1 MAFAVANRQGVR
13 GIGRGLAGTF
23 VPGGNLGLMAYDAK
37 RLRQRSRSKTRRFR
51 SIKRQALMD
60 AGAVE
65 GRIAVLQS
73 HDPVNPLQESITEGG
88 GFFLE
93 NPGGSNNPSLES
105 DPFPEDGIPTME
117 APAPEERG
125 QGGDAAE
132 GTTTRLAGTGK
143 GIVALVLVGGILAA
157 LYAGRGTK

>member
-23 VPGGNLGLMAYDAK
+23 VPGGSLGLLAYDAK
-37 RLRQRSRSKTRRFR
+37 RLRQKSRSQTRRFR
-51 SIKRQALMD
+51 SIKRQALTD

-65 GRIAVLQS
+65 GRIGVSRS
-73 HDPVNPLQESITEGG
+73 HDPVSPLQESITLPGE
-88 GFFLE
+88 FLLHAS
-93 NPGGSNNPSLES
+93 GGSDNRVLES
-105 DPFPEDGIPTME
+105 DPFPEAGIPMTE